1 MNAPGNTIGSMRTP
15 ALGYLLSLMNYPNKA
30 PEIMQMDARIINGT
44 ETTENEFPYQIAL
57 MAETNGGPSYYC
69 GAFLISSRYAVTAAH
84 CVDSPLA
91 FSVRVGSLYHSRGG
105 EKRLVDSAMKHP
117 LYDPESNDFDVA
129 VLLLAPPE
137 LAFSRYVQPAQLA
150 SAESDAR
157 ANELG
162 VATGWGTIN
171 PKTDTPSNTLMKVN
185 LPILSRE
192 ECEGAYG
199 AAITARMLCAGY
211 FDGRHDACQGDSGGP
226 LAVGGKV
233 VGVVS
238 WGYGCAQ
245 EGCPGV
251 YTSISSVRQWIRE
264 VTDGV

>member
-1 MNAPGNTIGSMRTP
+1 MDPRSREPLN
-15 ALGYLLSLMNYPNKA
+15 
-30 PEIMQMDARIINGT
+30 EIT
-44 ETTENEFPYQIAL
+44 HET
-57 MAETNGGPSYYC
+57 
-69 GAFLISSRYAVTAAH
+69 
-84 CVDSPLA
+84 CVDGGARVRAGSPLA

-129 VLLLAPPE
+129 VLLLAPPA
-137 LAFSRYVQPAQLA
+137 LAFSRDVQPAQLA
-150 SAESDAR
+150 SADSDAR

-162 VATGWGTIN
+162 TS
-171 PKTDTPSNTLMKVN
+171 TPSNTLMKVN
-185 LPILSRE
+185 LPILSRK

-211 FDGRHDACQGDSGGP
+211 LDGSHDACQGDSGGP